1 MSRVL
6 VIDDDELF
14 CKLMVHAL
22 TQHGHEVDHATN
34 GLKGS
39 AKFASTAYDAV
50 VCDIV
55 MPEQEGVE
63 TIRAM
68 RRQRPDVGIV
78 AISGGLARGAGK
90 ALDVLMIAERLGAD
104 TTISKPFQPSALVA
118 AVESV
123 IASRRVGAPRAAR
136 V

>member
-6 VIDDDELF
+6 VIEDDELF
-14 CKLMVHAL
+14 CKLMVHTL

-78 AISGGLARGAGK
+78 AISGGLARGSGK

-104 TTISKPFQPSALVA
+104 TTISKPFQLSALVA
-118 AVESV
+118 AVDSV